1 VAEVWTPPAFDDVST
16 GELVTASQINALGNS
31 LRFLKRIAY
40 VEFTSDVNVSATTVG
55 TANTIVSSGAITYE
69 NVPHLIEFWCAG
81 VTSVGA
87 ITNIILKDSS
97 TVLGTFNVIPSGGNG
112 ASPLYCARVLMPSAA
127 SHTYSVAGWVE
138 SADTVVFEAG
148 TGGTAGNS
156 TTYLPGY
163 IAVYR
168 VPT

>member
-1 VAEVWTPPAFDDVST
+1 MAWTTATTRSSGFS
-16 GELVTASQINALGNS
+16 VTASVWNAEHVDNMN
-31 LRFLKRIAY
+31 FLKRVNY
-40 VEFTSDVNVSATTVG
+40 TEFTSDVNVSATTVG

-97 TVLGTFNVIPSGGNG
+97 TVLGTLNVIPSGGNG
-112 ASPLYCARVLMPSAA
+112 ASPLYCARVLTPSAA

>member
-87 ITNIILKDSS
+87 ITNIILRTARPCSGRS
-97 TVLGTFNVIPSGGNG
+97 T
-112 ASPLYCARVLMPSAA
+112 
-127 SHTYSVAGWVE
+127 
-138 SADTVVFEAG
+138 
-148 TGGTAGNS
+148 
-156 TTYLPGY
+156 
-163 IAVYR
+163 
-168 VPT
+168 